1 MFEVQYTAIAL
12 KHIAKLQ
19 KSGSPSFKKLVK
31 IVEELKIHPKTG
43 IGRPEQLKHMEEE
56 VWSREIDKKNRITY
70 SIDDEKVVVEV
81 LTALGHYDDK

>member
-31 IVEELKIHPKTG
+31 IIEELKLHPKTG
-43 IGRPEQLKHMEEE
+43 IGRPEQLKYMELE
-56 VWSREIDKKNRITY
+56 VWSREIDRKNRITY
-70 SIDDEKVVVEV
+70 SIDEEKVIVEV
-81 LTALGHYDDK
+81 LTAIGHYDDK

>member
-1 MFEVQYTAIAL
+1 MFEIQYTTIAL
-12 KHIAKLQ
+12 KHRAKLQ

-31 IVEELKIHPKTG
+31 IIDELKLHPRSG
-43 IGRPEQLKHMEEE
+43 LGRPEQLKYMETE

-70 SIDDEKVVVEV
+70 SIDDEKVIVEV